1 MNASDLLALSP
12 LLLIALTT
20 VVVMLAIAFRRS
32 HALLVQL
39 RNSRTVPSV
48 VDVRSTLFVVANCHA
63 DGLKPVALI
72 EPACSVI
79 ALERPEVETSW
90 AEFLG
95 QHQQLGTE
103 APTTTIWLDVELV
116 DPVAIEDEERDR
128 DVGLFD
134 QPYFLGRHDH
144 FREPSPHVGGGVH
157 RCWDRG
163 NRRLARSN
171 PQIGQVRRLLGPA
184 SSRPSPSRWV
194 PVLHVGQHALLPRRE
209 RPIRVAPAGTLESPE
224 RHLGGWAG

>member
-1 MNASDLLALSP
+1 VSNPPWKGLEYSLGRKRVIELIGTASTSTWSDVKGVWRVRQLLRMA
-12 LLLIALTT
+12 IALG
-20 VVVMLAIAFRRS
+20 
-32 HALLVQL
+32 AL
-39 RNSRTVPSV
+39 
-48 VDVRSTLFVVANCHA
+48 VASS
-63 DGLKPVALI
+63 DGAARLD
-72 EPACSVI
+72 
-79 ALERPEVETSW
+79 VETSW